1 MAGEVLEVLVY
12 TQRLT
17 VAQRKEVADYLRAKW
32 NLP

>member
-1 MAGEVLEVLVY
+1 MAGEILEVLVY

-17 VAQRKEVADYLRAKW
+17 VAQRKEVTDYLGAKW